1 MLFESKFSLQIF
13 NTKFQWIWEL
23 HKFPSCSD
31 MWMGGE
37 LEENKKPAPFLSPPL
52 RSFLR
57 NFTNSKT
64 IGHLKEIMVR
74 PSVQEVKKW
83 YFSSWQVVLN
93 PHPRVA
99 KPPYGH
105 WPCPWHWELK
115 YWLWLMLQALRILS
129 QLIAAPVIPPKK
141 QVKSSTAP
149 LGGRS
154 TY

>member
-93 PHPRVA
+93 PHPRQKRSQSCQTSIWPLAMSMTLRAEILIVA
-99 KPPYGH
+99 
-105 WPCPWHWELK
+105 C
-115 YWLWLMLQALRILS
+115 A
-129 QLIAAPVIPPKK
+129 
-141 QVKSSTAP
+141 SSTEDTFTTHCGSGHSSEEA
-149 LGGRS
+149 S
-154 TY
+154 KK